1 MAECR
6 LPRGVVFWA
15 NAVDHDC
22 RNEARRYCRRAENGV
37 ALATKHP
44 RVHRNSPDR
53 SSDLTRQPLRT
64 PIANLC
70 LSPAPTDAPKHSAFS
85 VPNRHQTNHHPARP
99 SIGAANTTPHAH
111 IRAAQVKRCSPT
123 HLARIAFRFAESN
136 FVTTILSLA
145 SFLRL
150 SHGASAREHRPLLD
164 SGCNCPRA
172 MNCYAGRS
180 RQRRNGCSSIAVP
193 MTLPNGAN

>member
-6 LPRGVVFWA
+6 LPRGVVLLA

-37 ALATKHP
+37 ALAEKHP

-99 SIGAANTTPHAH
+99 SIGAVLLGSLRHGNVFNRSKTHGADSPQSDWFQTRRVTPQMS
-111 IRAAQVKRCSPT
+111 IGCRVKR
-123 HLARIAFRFAESN
+123 LM
-136 FVTTILSLA
+136 
-145 SFLRL
+145 
-150 SHGASAREHRPLLD
+150 D
-164 SGCNCPRA
+164 SG
-172 MNCYAGRS
+172 RS
-180 RQRRNGCSSIAVP
+180 NQEGVTSIDCKGTVFKLRRVEHHCAFEC
-193 MTLPNGAN
+193 

>member
-37 ALATKHP
+37 ALAEKHP

-99 SIGAANTTPHAH
+99 SIGAD
-111 IRAAQVKRCSPT
+111 
-123 HLARIAFRFAESN
+123 
-136 FVTTILSLA
+136 VTG
-145 SFLRL
+145 
-150 SHGASAREHRPLLD
+150 HKGHRPLLLGLQRRFGAVEKMKRFSRSSRD
-164 SGCNCPRA
+164 RPRCLAFEGRRVESRCAAWRGHRSRGC
-172 MNCYAGRS
+172 GRS
-180 RQRRNGCSSIAVP
+180 LSLGLAR
-193 MTLPNGAN
+193 

>member
-99 SIGAANTTPHAH
+99 SIGAGPNSHYSLESARRRYATGSRDDAVPKDPHGRCSKLQLLTHVLLRKPWPGSKALANNKRLE
-111 IRAAQVKRCSPT
+111 RAAKAGLPGHAATSHPNQ
-123 HLARIAFRFAESN
+123 
-136 FVTTILSLA
+136 
-145 SFLRL
+145 LRT
-150 SHGASAREHRPLLD
+150 A
-164 SGCNCPRA
+164 GC
-172 MNCYAGRS
+172 
-180 RQRRNGCSSIAVP
+180 
-193 MTLPNGAN
+193 